1 MRGDQL
7 QGHEDRWLRR
17 KPPSFQVLTGQVKLD
32 SLLQIAG
39 NLVEGRSL
47 CDDGNLETL
56 SDVSGLVSR
65 SNDRLNRPL
74 KHRYPFENSTMSY
87 AIVPVMNPDT
97 QVATSAVIINN

>member
-17 KPPSFQVLTGQVKLD
+17 KPPSCQVLTGQVKLD

-39 NLVEGRSL
+39 NLVQARSL

-56 SDVSGLVSR
+56 SHVSGLVSR

-74 KHRYPFENSTMSY
+74 KHRYPFDVGTMSH
-87 AIVPVMNPDT
+87 AIVLVMNPNT
-97 QVATSAVIINN
+97 QAATSAVIT